1 MLDKICGFIYEL
13 LLRRKGRKPDKAV
26 IKKLVF
32 LHPSEDIEELYRDF
46 CIKRIKVTLVT
57 ILAGLILG
65 SFIKISAL
73 MGRSISGTGFERNEW
88 NGKKERL
95 ELYAISGDE
104 RLSVDVILEPRLLG
118 EAELDSYS
126 ARFEEEIGGLILGE
140 NDDLR
145 HVNSDL
151 ALTEKYEG
159 YPFKCVWKSSDPKR
173 LSAYGGRVDSSLEAE
188 VMLTLTY
195 SYGDFKRSLELPVC
209 VVRPEMTDEQML
221 EEGLAEYL
229 SESQKDN
236 REDKVWTLPNEY
248 AGREI
253 RWENR
258 VEDDG
263 FLIMAVF
270 AVVGVVIYM
279 AYEKDLTSGT
289 GQKKENMRKSYPKIL
304 RQLALY
310 IGAGMT
316 VKAAFT
322 RIADDAPEK
331 SGEFIFE
338 EMKIACL
345 EMKQGI
351 SETQVYERF
360 GKRTG
365 LSEYIKL
372 SGLLSQNLKRGNP
385 GFTGRLKEE
394 AYGSMHERV
403 LESRKAGEKAQTKLL
418 APMMMML
425 AVVMVMIMMPAMTGI
440 KI

>member
-1 MLDKICGFIYEL
+1 MLDRICGYIYRVL
-13 LLRRKGRKPDKAV
+13 LCRKGRNPDKSIV
-26 IKKLVF
+26 KKLVF
-32 LHPSEDIEELYRDF
+32 LHPSEDIEKLYGDF

-57 ILAGLILG
+57 VLAGLILG
-65 SFIKISAL
+65 CFMKLSSVT
-73 MGRSISGTGFERNEW
+73 GRGIPGTGFERNEW
-88 NGKKERL
+88 NGKKEHL
-95 ELYAISGDE
+95 ELYAISGEE
-104 RLSVDVILEPRLLG
+104 RLPVDVILEPRLLSEG
-118 EAELDSYS
+118 ELDSYS
-126 ARFEEEIGGLILGE
+126 KSFEEGIGDLILGE
-140 NDDLR
+140 NKDLM
-145 HVNSDL
+145 HVSSDL
-151 ALTEKYEG
+151 AITEKYDG
-159 YPFKCVWKSSDPKR
+159 YPFKCVWRSSDPKR
-173 LSAYGGRVDSSLEAE
+173 VSAYGGRVDPSSEAD
-188 VMLTLTY
+188 VVLTVTY
-195 SYGDFKRSLELPVC
+195 SYGDYKRSLDIPVR
-209 VVRPEMTDEQML
+209 VVLPEMTDGQML
-221 EEGLAEYL
+221 AAGLSEYL
-229 SESQKDN
+229 AGDQKEK
-236 REDKVWTLPNEY
+236 REDKIWTLPAEY
-248 AGREI
+248 SGTEL

-258 VEDDG
+258 TEDDG

-270 AVVGVVIYM
+270 AIVGVVIYT
-279 AYEKDLTSGT
+279 ASEKDLTSRT
-289 GQKKENMRKSYPKIL
+289 ERKKENMRKSYPKIL

-331 SGEFIFE
+331 GGEFVFE

-394 AYGSMHERV
+394 AYRSMHERL

>member
-1 MLDKICGFIYEL
+1 MLDKICGFLYKNL
-13 LLRRKGRKPDKAV
+13 FSRRKPDKSV

-32 LHPSEDIEELYRDF
+32 LNPSGDIGELYSDF

-57 ILAGLILG
+57 VLAGMILG
-65 SFIKISAL
+65 CFMKISAL
-73 MGRSISGTGFERNEW
+73 TGRSISGSGFERNEW

-95 ELYAISGDE
+95 ELYAISGGE
-104 RLSVDVILEPRLLG
+104 KLEIDVILEPRLLS

-126 ARFEEEIGGLILGE
+126 ERFEEEIGELILGA
-140 NDDLR
+140 NPDITHISRDL
-145 HVNSDL
+145 SL
-151 ALTEKYEG
+151 SEKYEG
-159 YPFKCVWKSSDPKR
+159 YPFKCIWKSSDPKR
-173 LSAYGGRVDSSLEAE
+173 VSAYGGRVDPSSEEE
-188 VMLTLTY
+188 VTLTVTY
-195 SYGDFKRSLELPVC
+195 SYGGYKKSLELPVGI
-209 VVRPEMTDEQML
+209 VRPDMTDEKMF
-221 EEGLAEYL
+221 EAGLTEYL
-229 SESQKDN
+229 SESQKDT
-236 REDKVWTLPNEY
+236 REDKVWTLPAEY
-248 AGREI
+248 DGRELM
-253 RWENR
+253 WEYR

-279 AYEKDLTSGT
+279 ASEKDLTSKT
-289 GQKKENMRKSYPKIL
+289 EQKKENMRRSYPKIL

-322 RIADDAPEK
+322 RIAEDAPEE
-331 SGEFIFE
+331 SDECILG

-345 EMKQGI
+345 EMKQGL

-360 GKRTG
+360 GKRIG

-385 GFTGRLKEE
+385 GFPGRLKDE
-394 AYGSMHERV
+394 AYTSMHERI

>member
-1 MLDKICGFIYEL
+1 MLDKVCAFLYGVVFC
-13 LLRRKGRKPDKAV
+13 RKGKLPDKSV

-32 LHPSEDIEELYRDF
+32 LHPSEDIEKLYRDF
-46 CIKRIKVTLVT
+46 CIRRFRLTLMTV
-57 ILAGLILG
+57 LAGLILG
-65 SFIKISAL
+65 CFMKISAVY
-73 MGRSISGTGFERNEW
+73 GRSISDAGFERNEW

-95 ELYAISGDE
+95 ELYAISGE
-104 RLSVDVILEPRLLG
+104 EKLEIDVTLEPRLLS
-118 EAELDSYS
+118 ETELESYS
-126 ARFEEEIGGLILGE
+126 ERFEEEIGTLILGE
-140 NDDLR
+140 NPDLR
-145 HVNSDL
+145 HISTGL
-151 ALTEKYEG
+151 EIREKYDG

-173 LSAYGGRVDSSLEAE
+173 ISAYGGRVDPSEEEE
-188 VMLTLTY
+188 VLLAVTY
-195 SYGDFKRSLELPVC
+195 SYGDYKKSLELQVL
-209 VVRPEMTDEQML
+209 VVRPEMTDEQILAAGL
-221 EEGLAEYL
+221 EDYLAE
-229 SESQKDN
+229 SQGEC
-236 REDKVWTLPNEY
+236 REEKLWTLPSEY
-248 AGREI
+248 AGRDLK
-253 RWENR
+253 WEYR
-258 VEDDG
+258 AEDDG

-270 AVVGVVIYM
+270 AAVGAVIYM
-279 AYEKDLTSGT
+279 ASEKDLTSKSE
-289 GQKKENMRKSYPKIL
+289 QKKENMRRSYPKIL

-322 RIADDAPEK
+322 RIADDAPEN
-331 SGEFIFE
+331 SGEYIFE

-345 EMKQGI
+345 EMKQGL

-385 GFTGRLKEE
+385 GFLGRLRDE
-394 AYGSMHERV
+394 AYTSMHERV

>member
-1 MLDKICGFIYEL
+1 MLDKICGYIYRVLFCREGS
-13 LLRRKGRKPDKAV
+13 RPDKSV

-32 LHPSEDIEELYRDF
+32 LHPAGDIGELYRDF
-46 CIKRIKVTLVT
+46 CIKRIKLTLVT
-57 ILAGLILG
+57 ILGGLILG
-65 SFIKISAL
+65 SIMKISAL
-73 MGRSISGTGFERNEW
+73 TGRSISGMGFERSEW

-104 RLSVDVILEPRLLG
+104 VYEIDVTLEPRLLG

-126 ARFEEEIGGLILGE
+126 ERFEEEIGELILGE
-140 NDDLR
+140 NEDLR
-145 HVNSDL
+145 HVSTDL
-151 ALTEKYEG
+151 AIAEKYGG
-159 YPFKCVWKSSDPKR
+159 YPFKCVWRSSDPKR
-173 LSAYGGRVDSSLEAE
+173 ISAYGGRVDPSSEAE
-188 VMLTLTY
+188 VMLTVTY
-195 SYGDFKRSLELPVC
+195 SYGDFKKIMDIPVRVVLPG
-209 VVRPEMTDEQML
+209 MTDKQMF
-221 EEGLAEYL
+221 ETGLAGFL
-229 SESQKDN
+229 SDSQGEN
-236 REDKVWTLPNEY
+236 REDKIWTLPSEY
-248 AGREI
+248 AGREL
-253 RWENR
+253 RWEKR
-258 VEDDG
+258 TEDEG

-270 AVVGVVIYM
+270 AAVGAVIYM
-279 AYEKDLTSGT
+279 AFEKDLTSGT
-289 GQKKENMRKSYPKIL
+289 ERKTENMRTSYPKIL

-322 RIADDAPEK
+322 RIAEDAPEK

-365 LSEYIKL
+365 LAEYIRL

-385 GFTGRLKEE
+385 GFTSRLREE
-394 AYGSMHERV
+394 AYQSMHERV

-425 AVVMVMIMMPAMTGI
+425 AVVMVMIMMPALTGI